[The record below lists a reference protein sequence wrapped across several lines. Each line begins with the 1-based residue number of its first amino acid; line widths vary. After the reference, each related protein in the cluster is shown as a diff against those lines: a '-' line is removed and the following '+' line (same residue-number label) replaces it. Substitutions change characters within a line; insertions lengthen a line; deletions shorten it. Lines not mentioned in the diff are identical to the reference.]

1 MSNEAASCYFDI
13 NVFTDRYGWATLWLA
28 HDIPQVYMGEW
39 VKIRC
44 IYKTEILNTYDWLIW
59 IVFFSLLFWTLW
71 IWPKEFIFLELADYS
86 GNFQIHSNFL

>member
-28 HDIPQVYMGEW
+28 HKDMPQVYMGEW

-44 IYKTEILNTYDWLIW
+44 IYKTQILNTYDWLIW
-59 IVFFSLLFWTLW
+59 IVFFHCFSEHYEFDPKTLS
-71 IWPKEFIFLELADYS
+71 F
-86 GNFQIHSNFL
+86 